1 MGHEFSALLA
11 IGGSA
16 VSRLEREKVPRP
28 HAIERR
34 VKESML
40 FPRTAAGVAA
50 VAALAGA
57 LLMWAGPTVPGTG
70 VPAFASKS
78 ASAAPPTRQKPTIG
92 INLFGLENYNR
103 QQVFTNLIAQSEW
116 FSSDGAGWTVMKPH
130 QLDGNGWVRFLKHG
144 QNAPRPLMLPPAPA
158 ATVSVR
164 CTYQGTGQLETGGIA
179 RHRDSGAGFFA
190 FDLPMTGSPDEGAW
204 INLVRTDPQDPVR
217 NIDCRDVRR
226 PRDERFHPE
235 FVAFLK
241 DFRILR
247 FLDWSA
253 VNHNRPVA
261 WATRSLPKSASQVG
275 PAGAS
280 IEDMVDLANL
290 AGADPWFLVPYSA
303 DADYIRRFAE
313 LVHSRIDPR
322 RTVYV
327 ELGNEIWNDM
337 FDAAQQAQREGL
349 ALQLGRGDPT
359 RAGMI
364 RYSDKL
370 TAAMRIWTATFADR
384 PGKLVRVA
392 ASQNANPELASII
405 LGHADTARWVDALA
419 TAPYLWIDLKEY
431 GASDVDRIFAE
442 LPRVTE
448 EAIQAAEQNQRI
460 AARYGKAFLAYEGG
474 QHLVT
479 KDIILAQKVQRDPRM
494 ESVYRHYLDLWMRRI
509 GSPMVLYAS
518 TAPIGEYGSW
528 GLREYAGQ
536 PLVETPKLRA
546 VRRVQEGHP

>member
-1 MGHEFSALLA
+1 MLL
-11 IGGSA
+11 
-16 VSRLEREKVPRP
+16 R
-28 HAIERR
+28 
-34 VKESML
+34 
-40 FPRTAAGVAA
+40 RTAAGVAA

-57 LLMWAGPTVPGTG
+57 LLMWAVPTVPKAGG
-70 VPAFASKS
+70 PAFSTMS
-78 ASAAPPTRQKPTIG
+78 ASVAPQTLKKPTIG

-103 QQVFTNLIAQSEW
+103 QQVFTNLIVQSQW
-116 FSSDGAGWTVMKPH
+116 FSSEGSGWTVMNAR
-130 QLDGNGWVRFLKHG
+130 QLDGNGWVRFLKRG
-144 QNAPRPLMLPPAPA
+144 QTAPRPLMLPPAPA
-158 ATVSVR
+158 ATVSIR
-164 CTYQGTGQLETGGIA
+164 CTYQGIGQLEPGGIA
-179 RHRDSGAGFFA
+179 KQRDSGAGFLA

-204 INLVRTDPQDPVR
+204 IDLVRTDPQDPVR

-226 PRDERFHPE
+226 PREERFHPE
-235 FVAFLK
+235 FVEFLK
-241 DFRILR
+241 GFGILR

-261 WATRSLPKSASQVG
+261 WATRSVPESASQVG

-290 AGADPWFLVPYSA
+290 AKADPWFLVPYSA

-370 TAAMRIWTATFADR
+370 NAAMRIWTETFANR

-419 TAPYLWIDLKEY
+419 TAPYLWIDLKGY
-431 GASDVDRIFAE
+431 RSKDVDRIFAE

-448 EAIQAAEQNQRI
+448 ETIKAAEQNRRI
-460 AARYGKAFLAYEGG
+460 AARYRKAFLAYEGG

-479 KDIILAQKVQRDPRM
+479 RDIELAQRVQRDPRM
-494 ESVYRHYLDLWMRRI
+494 EGVYRQYLDLWTRRI

-536 PLVETPKLRA
+536 RLVETPKLKA
-546 VRRVQEGHP
+546 VRRLQEGDS